1 MKIFVL
7 TKNKMMVLGLT
18 LFLAVSIFML
28 QTNYA
33 KEVFQYANEKREVPI
48 YNVKREDNK
57 IAISFDAAWGNE
69 DTGQLI
75 NIFEKY
81 EVKATFFVAGEWA
94 DRYPDS
100 VKALSNAG
108 HEIMNHSNQHPHMT
122 KLSKEDMIKE
132 LDTCSDK
139 IEKIIGKRP
148 DLFRAPYGD
157 YNSELVSVCRENGYQ
172 TIQWDVDSLDWKG
185 LSADK
190 MMERV
195 VKNTKG
201 GSIIRFHNVAK
212 NTSDALPGII
222 EKLQEIGFKI
232 VPVSELIYREDYLME
247 PNGTQIPLTI
257 ETSVLD

>member
-1 MKIFVL
+1 MRIFVL

-18 LFLAVSIFML
+18 LFLAASILML

-48 YNVKREDNK
+48 YNVKRDDNK

-69 DTGQLI
+69 DTGQIISIL
-75 NIFEKY
+75 EKY
-81 EVKATFFVAGEWA
+81 KIKTTFFIVGEWA
-94 DRYPDS
+94 DRYPES
-100 VKALSNAG
+100 VKALSEAG
-108 HEIMNHSNQHPHMT
+108 HEIMNHSNQHPHMS

-132 LDTCSDK
+132 LSACSDK
-139 IEKIIGKRP
+139 IEKITGRRP

-157 YNSELVSVCRENGYQ
+157 YNSELISLCRENGYQ

-185 LSADK
+185 LSAEK
-190 MMERV
+190 IVERV
-195 VKNTKG
+195 TKDTKS
-201 GSIIRFHNVAK
+201 GSIILFHNAAE
-212 NTSDALPGII
+212 NTPAALPSII
-222 EKLQEIGFKI
+222 EKLQGNGFLI
-232 VPVSELIYREDYLME
+232 VPVSELIYHEDYQMD